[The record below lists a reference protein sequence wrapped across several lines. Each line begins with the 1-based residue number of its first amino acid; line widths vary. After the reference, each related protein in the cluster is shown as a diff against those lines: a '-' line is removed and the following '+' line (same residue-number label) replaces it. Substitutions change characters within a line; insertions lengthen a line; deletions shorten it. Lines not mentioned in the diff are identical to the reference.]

1 MACFPLFSSRLE
13 GSFWRELRGQAHRP
27 QRQGCGPP
35 LTHLKAERGRVAKAA
50 PGSDIL
56 PQAEGL
62 RWELLQTSCAS
73 RRVLKSSQPDEKGRH
88 GGGTRG

>member
-1 MACFPLFSSRLE
+1 M
-13 GSFWRELRGQAHRP
+13 
-27 QRQGCGPP
+27 
-35 LTHLKAERGRVAKAA
+35 AKAA